1 MFMNSSKP
9 CTIVISRVSY
19 NITDRK
25 VWIAEDRTLIA
36 RDEERAM
43 KKLVPSFV
51 LKFNAERI

>member
-1 MFMNSSKP
+1 MFINSSKP
-9 CTIVISRVSY
+9 CAIVISRVS
-19 NITDRK
+19 RS
-25 VWIAEDRTLIA
+25 IAYKQTRIVEDRTLIA